1 MILVTGAAGFIGSHT
16 AEALLNQGHG
26 VVGFDNFDPF
36 YDRSIKNKNVKILKR
51 SPVGEIVPEHYEIKV
66 GKNTIAFIYKP
77 IACHSYNTIT
87 NGKTKIKIAT
97 GDGTKR

>member
-36 YDRSIKNKNVKILKR
+36 YDRSIKNKNVKILNTKEKR
-51 SPVGEIVPEHYEIKV
+51 TYPAINQINAIKLGLKFCKGEIIFSCV
-66 GKNTIAFIYKP
+66 GWSDFYCFQK
-77 IACHSYNTIT
+77 
-87 NGKTKIKIAT
+87 
-97 GDGTKR
+97 